1 MVSKREMCNV
11 NQTKF
16 LNLASQLLQCVSICY
31 LSIFFKHFVILG
43 WLSPPDPP
51 CIRDLQFQTMR
62 RRTIQTNKSHPMGR
76 FKVQGKVKV
85 NAKRKVQF
93 YG

>member
-11 NQTKF
+11 NQSKF
-16 LNLASQLLQCVSICY
+16 LNLESQLLQCVSTCY
-31 LSIFFKHFVILG
+31 LSIILKHFVFLG
-43 WLSPPDPP
+43 WLSPSDTPR
-51 CIRDLQFQTMR
+51 IRDLQVHTMR
-62 RRTIQTNKSHPMGR
+62 RRTIQTNKSHPMGQ

-85 NAKRKVQF
+85 NVKFKFQF